1 MLNSR
6 QQLYSSLRRIQA
18 VSVLMKN
25 TSKGDEQLDG
35 ELCWI
40 HATLG
45 DLFHESAEK
54 AMVALEDLPH
64 ETKA

>member
-6 QQLYSSLRRIQA
+6 QQLYSSLKRIQV
-18 VSVLMKN
+18 VSTLMK
-25 TSKGDEQLDG
+25 TISRGDVQLDD

-54 AMVALEDLPH
+54 AMVALEGLPH